1 MARAEA
7 DLDDLSLEPLA
18 NPLPQRRDRLQ
29 PANAVDD
36 PGKDVIAV
44 ETHLTRSLA
53 YEADGRQAQESGA
66 RAKFTENARHQIT
79 TVE

>member
-44 ETHLTRSLA
+44 ET
-53 YEADGRQAQESGA
+53 
-66 RAKFTENARHQIT
+66 I
-79 TVE
+79 